1 MTAVVSQMRAG
12 RQPPPSLS
20 SRIIRSAYLRA
31 LASSGSRGPPCRR
44 APYNIEA
51 HRISLAAT
59 LVPVD
64 CMYWFLSN
72 PLGLLSSSLFSV
84 ADLLFALRFF
94 GAHNPRRSNLH
105 QYSLILFRRSVRQ
118 PFTFCRVLAEAVG
131 VIVHDTSHLPLFPK
145 FPSANRELQALFRF
159 KSASVTEPNRLSRV
173 WRALTWGRRNGRVA
187 RWRSLRTIG
196 GTPPNAFD

>member
-1 MTAVVSQMRAG
+1 MTAVLSQMRAG

-31 LASSGSRGPPCRR
+31 LASSGNRGPPCRR

-131 VIVHDTSHLPLFPK
+131 VIVHDTSVVSKVPK
-145 FPSANRELQALFRF
+145 CQP
-159 KSASVTEPNRLSRV
+159 
-173 WRALTWGRRNGRVA
+173 
-187 RWRSLRTIG
+187 
-196 GTPPNAFD
+196 GTPSTVPVQISLGHGTKSTFTRLARTHFGGGVTGE